1 MENKFLQVAIDP
13 GANGGIAWQNLDGH
27 VQAIKMPGTVA
38 EIRNSLNNISGP
50 NQGILRVVLE
60 NVGQYRKGNSGPA
73 AAKFARH
80 VGNLEGLLC
89 GMGISQDLP
98 VSPLKWQKIVPSIPK
113 FSKIPI
119 EVQGKERNKIL
130 AKRKTLRKNHIKDCM
145 QKMYPDIKVTLALA
159 DALGILTWKLITDFL
174 L

>member
-27 VQAIKMPGTVA
+27 VQAIKMPDTVF
-38 EIRNSLNNISGP
+38 ELKELFECLKEF
-50 NQGILRVVLE
+50 QVRVVLE

-98 VSPLKWQKIVPSIPK
+98 VSPLKWQKVIPSIPK
-113 FSKIPI
+113 FSKIPV

-159 DALGILTWKLITDFL
+159 DALGILTWKLNTGFL